1 MIGLAVIGMPR
12 KAMVESILSYWTGL
26 TVNLTPQQLQ
36 VISSSLHAPLS
47 LNVETHDEVTLDL
60 LGFAF
65 VDRVVRLGVH
75 FSIVFSFDV
84 AMCLGRS
91 SADTIGIV
99 PLGAVGHGR
108 ITASVFPSPAVS
120 LRNLGIFPSAAS
132 KPALVLSSW
141 YLTVMH

>member
-75 FSIVFSFDV
+75 FSIVVFS
-84 AMCLGRS
+84 C
-91 SADTIGIV
+91 
-99 PLGAVGHGR
+99 HN
-108 ITASVFPSPAVS
+108 VFWEIISRQYWHCVFGCER
-120 LRNLGIFPSAAS
+120 LWGWLCH
-132 KPALVLSSW
+132 
-141 YLTVMH
+141 YLLEI